1 MEEQTQSRL
10 RVRIYPTGEERWRV
24 PITIDGTGTAARD
37 PLYDVQFTYEPV
49 FSFKVSTPCM
59 FNICATLHIL
69 QVVRKSS
76 GAVLFDT
83 SLGGLTLADQFLQ
96 VELPWSF
103 SAHFSDRST
112 FAPKQQRLWIWRTG
126 TAQLQTEYGL
136 GERNGSLG
144 ALSFNVYLSTLSP
157 CLQGIIHQKGIS
169 TCE

>member
-1 MEEQTQSRL
+1 M
-10 RVRIYPTGEERWRV
+10 RIYPTGEERWRV

-49 FSFKVSTPCM
+49 FSFKVTTPCM
-59 FNICATLHIL
+59 HVTTLHIL

-96 VELPWSF
+96 VEFPQSF
-103 SAHFSDRST
+103 SAHLSDWSA

-136 GERNGSLG
+136 GERNGSVGL
-144 ALSFNVYLSTLSP
+144 YL
-157 CLQGIIHQKGIS
+157 
-169 TCE
+169 